1 MGMPLEMPFQ
11 SQQGTVLPHFRCLR
25 AHLPSWG
32 FAMSW
37 TVVEND
43 RERPNI
49 ERTHPRMRPYERER
63 SGFGEIAGNKER

>member
-1 MGMPLEMPFQ
+1 
-11 SQQGTVLPHFRCLR
+11 
-25 AHLPSWG
+25 
-32 FAMSW
+32 MSW